1 MQLQGKIKRVL
12 ETQQV
17 TASFKKREFVVTT
30 QEQYPQDVILEFTQD
45 KCDVLDR
52 YKEGAEVEVHFNL
65 RGRSFTD
72 KNGIERT
79 FNTLQA
85 WKIGALNTL
94 NQDNFDNVPT
104 PPIEEGE
111 DDGFLF

>member
-1 MQLQGKIKRVL
+1 MNLQGKIKVIK

-17 TASFKKREFVVTT
+17 TASFKKREFVITT
-30 QEQYPQDVILEFTQD
+30 SETYPQDIILEFTQD
-45 KCDVLDR
+45 KCDVLNA
-52 YKEGAEVEVHFNL
+52 YKAGQEVEVHFNL
-65 RGRSFTD
+65 KGRSFTD

-94 NQDNFDNVPT
+94 NQDDYSVNPV
-104 PPIEEGE
+104 EE
-111 DDGFLF
+111 DLDTLPF